1 MKRLRVDCTE
11 GAGTI
16 NACRPSAGGTLA
28 LENIP
33 ESVTQF
39 DRYEVPIT
47 VAGVQNAAALGS
59 WKVVVDG
66 VPRSY
71 RLRIMDGKL
80 TLIDG
85 NTVIFVR

>member
-1 MKRLRVDCTE
+1 MVSSTGFSPLSALSGCVSLR
-11 GAGTI
+11 
-16 NACRPSAGGTLA
+16 SAD
-28 LENIP
+28 IP